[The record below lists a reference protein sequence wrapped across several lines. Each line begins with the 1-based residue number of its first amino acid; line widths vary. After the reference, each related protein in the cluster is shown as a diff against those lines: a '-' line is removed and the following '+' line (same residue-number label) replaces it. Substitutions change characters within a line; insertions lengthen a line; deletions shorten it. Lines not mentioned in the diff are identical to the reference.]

1 MDNATNIV
9 YQNKD
14 VLSKVV
20 DEVFVGK
27 SFSAYCIRV
36 PKIVR
41 SGPTDLPSI
50 EANELRMDKL
60 FELAD
65 GSYAIVDYESVYS
78 EDNELKYLGYL
89 ARILVRLYNELGF
102 FPKLR
107 LIIIYTGSVK
117 RGSTKPNLNVGALSI
132 KLTEAFLSEL
142 NHEEILSRLNRKI
155 EAHRKLS
162 VKDLL
167 HLIVYPLV
175 FSERENQQNAV
186 RVMIELAKQI
196 DDQFDRIFTLK
207 GLVTFTDKIIRDEDV
222 EEVRRCI
229 MMTKVENLIYDEAK
243 EEVSERIAEN
253 LLKDGDSVEHVSKNT
268 GLSLDK
274 VNEILERIKVGTVQ
288 AMV

>member
-78 EDNELKYLGYL
+78 EDNKLKYLGYL

-102 FPKLR
+102 
-107 LIIIYTGSVK
+107 
-117 RGSTKPNLNVGALSI
+117 
-132 KLTEAFLSEL
+132 
-142 NHEEILSRLNRKI
+142 SR
-155 EAHRKLS
+155 
-162 VKDLL
+162 
-167 HLIVYPLV
+167 
-175 FSERENQQNAV
+175 
-186 RVMIELAKQI
+186 
-196 DDQFDRIFTLK
+196 
-207 GLVTFTDKIIRDEDV
+207 
-222 EEVRRCI
+222 
-229 MMTKVENLIYDEAK
+229 
-243 EEVSERIAEN
+243 
-253 LLKDGDSVEHVSKNT
+253 
-268 GLSLDK
+268 SLDRRP
-274 VNEILERIKVGTVQ
+274 V
-288 AMV
+288 